1 MTNATSFLPCLPPC
15 ALDDVRQTVLQTFT
29 QNNRLILC
37 AQPGSGKSSRVPL
50 WLLATP
56 FCTEGR
62 ILLLE
67 PRRLAARALAHYM
80 AHLMHDT
87 PGGIVG
93 FRTRDESR
101 VGRHTRIEVVTEGV
115 LTNMLQ
121 SNPELPG
128 TACILFDEFHER
140 SLTADTALAF
150 SLETQTALRPDL
162 RIMAMSATLDAN
174 ALSTLLGKC
183 PIISHEGRTFP
194 VELRHVPLP
203 PHKALSGDD
212 KWTLWRHMA
221 DVILHLLH
229 TEQGSLLAFLPGEGE
244 IRMTIALLEDNIPT
258 NVELWPLYGRI
269 NSQEQDRAI
278 APAPEGRRKVVLATS
293 IAETSL
299 TIDGIR
305 IVVDSGLKRCA
316 FFDASSGSSRLV
328 TRRIS
333 LSEAAQRTGRAGRI
347 EPGICYR
354 LWSKEME
361 RGMRPY
367 IRPEILDADL
377 SDLALQ
383 LAAWGVHDAATLPW
397 LTPPPPDHLASAR
410 RTLQQL
416 GALDRHLLPT
426 PLGQRMAALPL
437 APRMAHMLLLGE
449 DSGHAALAICLVA
462 LMEERDILMHSLQ
475 HQPSYACT
483 AATTSD
489 LQLRLDMLCQTHTS
503 RDNDVWYRV
512 RHLAHRLAQRKNPT
526 NRDNLSQPLQD
537 IFAAALQDSAALGM
551 LVALTWPEQI
561 AMRRDEHTE
570 AAKKSNTTIFLL
582 RSGRAVSLPT
592 NDPLSREQF
601 LAVAMVN
608 YREPHGRIRLATALD
623 ASLLHTLFE
632 KDLHREDSFTVT
644 ASGQVIA
651 RHRVTLGALLL
662 ENTPLP
668 RPQPAQC
675 ALALCTY
682 VRKHGLACLPFDEA
696 CRQWCARVAMLRSLE
711 GEPWPDTGDAAL
723 LASLEDWLAPALT
736 QALTLQEK
744 GTAQHD
750 ASLAVFSPGQLLK
763 ALHSLLPSNLAR
775 MLDKEAP
782 AVWQAPSGIVHAV
795 VYGDDGGPWLEAK
808 LQELFG
814 CLQTPYIAGGRVPLT
829 LHLNSPAGRALQIT
843 RDLAHFWR
851 EGYPAIRAEM
861 RGRYPKHPWPEN
873 PLTAQP
879 TVQTKKKLCLQ
890 KGKDT

>member
-1 MTNATSFLPCLPPC
+1 MVNAVSLLSRLPPC
-15 ALDDVRQTVLQTFT
+15 ALDDARQNLVYTFA
-29 QNNRLILC
+29 QSNRLILC

-50 WLLATP
+50 WLLDTP
-56 FCTEGR
+56 FCTDGR

-67 PRRLAARALAHYM
+67 PRRLAARALARYM

-101 VGRHTRIEVVTEGV
+101 VSKHTRIEVVTEGV

-140 SLTADTALAF
+140 SLIADTALAF
-150 SLETQTALRPDL
+150 SLEIQSALRPDL
-162 RIMAMSATLDAN
+162 RIMVMSATLDAD
-174 ALSTLLGKC
+174 ALAALLGNC
-183 PIISHEGRTFP
+183 PIICHEGRTFP
-194 VELRHVPLP
+194 VELRHAPLP
-203 PHKALSGDD
+203 SHKALSGDD
-212 KWTLWRHMA
+212 EWILWRHMA
-221 DVILHLLH
+221 DVILHLLQ
-229 TEQGSLLAFLPGEGE
+229 TEQGGLLAFLPGEAE
-244 IRMTIALLEDNIPT
+244 IRKTIALLEDNIAN
-258 NVELWPLYGRI
+258 NVDLWPLYGRI
-269 NSQEQDRAI
+269 SSQEQDRAI
-278 APAPEGRRKVVLATS
+278 APAPAGRRKVVLATA

-316 FFDASSGSSRLV
+316 FFDASSGFSRLV

-333 LSEAAQRTGRAGRI
+333 LAEAAQRTGRAGRL

-354 LWSKEME
+354 LWGKEME
-361 RGMRPY
+361 QGMRPY
-367 IRPEILDADL
+367 VRPEILDADL

-397 LTPPPPDHLASAR
+397 LTPPPPEHLASAR

-416 GALDRHLLPT
+416 GALDRHMHPT

-449 DSGHAALAICLVA
+449 DSGHAALAACLVA

-475 HQPSYACT
+475 HQPSYALT
-483 AATTSD
+483 AAAKSD
-489 LQLRLDMLCQTHTS
+489 LQLRLDMLCHTHTS
-503 RDNDVWYRV
+503 RANDVWHRV
-512 RHLAHRLAQRKNPT
+512 RHLAQRLAQRKKPT
-526 NRDNLSQPLQD
+526 NRDYPSQPLQD

-561 AMRRDEHTE
+561 AMRRDEQAQ
-570 AAKKSNTTIFLL
+570 AAKKSNTTFFLL
-582 RSGRAVSLPT
+582 RSGREVSLPT

-601 LAVAMVN
+601 LAVAMAN
-608 YREPHGRIRLATALD
+608 FSEPHGRIRLATALD
-623 ASLLHTLFE
+623 AALLHTLFE
-632 KDLHREDSFTVT
+632 KDLHREESFTVT

-651 RHRVTLGALLL
+651 RYRVTLGALLL

-668 RPQPAQC
+668 RPQPAQS
-675 ALALCTY
+675 ALALCAY
-682 VRKHGLACLPFDEA
+682 VRKRGLACLPFDED

-723 LASLEDWLAPALT
+723 LASLEDWLVPVLT
-736 QALTLQEK
+736 KALTLQEK
-744 GTAQHD
+744 GTALHD
-750 ASLAVFSPGQLLK
+750 ASLAVLSPEQLLK
-763 ALHSLLPSNLAR
+763 ALRSLLPGNLAR
-775 MLDKEAP
+775 MLEKEAP
-782 AVWQAPSGIVHAV
+782 AAWQAPSGIMHAV

-829 LHLNSPAGRALQIT
+829 MHLNSPAGRVLQIT

-861 RGRYPKHPWPEN
+861 RGRYPKHPWPED

-879 TVQTKKKLCLQ
+879 TVLTKKKLRLQ
-890 KGKDT
+890 KGKET